1 VTREHL
7 PGGDLIWVSNRAE
20 FDETI
25 KAWAEILVKRLDEA
39 HGKTSKWVGAKT
51 IGSIS
56 ISVKHDLTTG
66 PVAAHLRRQ
75 GTPFAFGL
83 AAIFSFEA
91 ADMFFISKL
100 GDTSLAA
107 VSFAMPV
114 IWLIYGMGIGFEA
127 GAASCVS
134 RAIGK
139 NDQGLAKR
147 LTTDTLVLGVVVALL
162 LCFAGLA
169 TIGPVFALLG
179 ATPEVMPLVTDYMN
193 VWYWVAPMDMALWI
207 SLASIRARGNTLL
220 ESKVITIAALL
231 NLALDPVLIFG
242 LFGFPRMEIQGA
254 ALATLLSNGIM
265 LLFTLG
271 YLSLRLKVYA
281 NPLAPLRVILDSWR
295 HMLHIGIPAMITN
308 AIIPVSSGIV
318 VAMLATYG
326 VEAVAGYGIAMRIEP
341 IFLIPFYAL
350 SAVSSPF
357 FGQNFGA
364 GQFDR
369 LLEARRVITR
379 FCVFFGLVLAVV
391 LALIARPLAGLFSD
405 SESIRMVA
413 VTYLWI
419 VTVSYGAHGIVMSM
433 NAAFN
438 GIGQPVPGVIISV
451 CRVIV
456 VFLPLAF
463 MGRYLLDLPG
473 LFAAATISNLLMGAI
488 AFHWLGAKI
497 SQVTT
502 TSPRPRP

>member
-1 VTREHL
+1 
-7 PGGDLIWVSNRAE
+7 
-20 FDETI
+20 
-25 KAWAEILVKRLDEA
+25 
-39 HGKTSKWVGAKT
+39 
-51 IGSIS
+51 
-56 ISVKHDLTTG
+56 
-66 PVAAHLRRQ
+66 
-75 GTPFAFGL
+75 
-83 AAIFSFEA
+83 
-91 ADMFFISKL
+91 
-100 GDTSLAA
+100 
-107 VSFAMPV
+107 
-114 IWLIYGMGIGFEA
+114 MGIGFEA

-134 RAIGK
+134 RAVGK

-147 LTTDTLVLGVVVALL
+147 LTTDTLVLGVMVAFL

-169 TIGPVFALLG
+169 TIGPVFSLLG
-179 ATPEVMPLVTDYMN
+179 ATPEVMPQVTEYMK

-254 ALATLLSNGIM
+254 ALATLLSVGIV
-265 LLFTLG
+265 LLFTLA

-308 AIIPVSSGIV
+308 AIIPVSNGIV

-326 VEAVAGYGIAMRIEP
+326 VDAVAGFGIAMRIEP

-364 GQFDR
+364 GKFDR
-369 LLEARRVITR
+369 LLEARRVIMR
-379 FCVFFGLVLAVV
+379 FCLGFGLVLAVV
-391 LALIARPLAGLFSD
+391 LALIARPLAGIFSD
-405 SESIRMVA
+405 VDSIRMVA
-413 VTYLWI
+413 VHYLWI
-419 VTVSYGAHGIVMSM
+419 VALSYGAYGLVMSV

-438 GIGQPVPGVIISV
+438 GIGNPLPGVVISA

-463 MGRYLLDLPG
+463 LGRYLFDLPG
-473 LFAAATISNLLMGAI
+473 LFAATTVSNLLMGAVGL
-488 AFHWLGAKI
+488 AWLGSKI
-497 SQVTT
+497 SA
-502 TSPRPRP
+502 R